1 MNSICMQTWP
11 QVTGHCKA
19 GDRRRRGICHNTL
32 VALLL
37 CRALGDKPEQQ
48 RVTLTCQ
55 CW

>member
-1 MNSICMQTWP
+1 MHACLTS
-11 QVTGHCKA
+11 GHRPLLDADEEFSCNA
-19 GDRRRRGICHNTL
+19 L

-37 CRALGDKPEQQ
+37 CKAAEDKPEQQ